1 MPTAQTSL
9 PRSVLPLLLAL
20 SVTGC
25 SALLPPPP
33 QPVAPVRVPPPPA
46 ELMQPPACGSCS
58 QSVLELFKRWQKLL
72 TPTPSV

>member
-1 MPTAQTSL
+1 MPTDLNL
-9 PRSVLPLLLAL
+9 PRRIALPLLLAL
-20 SVTGC
+20 SATGC
-25 SALLPPPP
+25 SSLLPPPP